1 MERAIFRKLSKMNM
15 MKPYIM
21 KKLFNL
27 LGIVLISMSIV
38 SCGGEEVDDVNAAE
52 PENVLI
58 LEKGEN
64 KKELLGKIEPK
75 CALDAKEFQINN
87 NIISSLTLSKIE
99 CKENYNLDSEIRDL
113 LNKDNQITFL
123 KNQENEVS
131 GETEGYKI
139 KIGGVIQISKNEY
152 NASLYYTPMSYEK
165 RIEFDGILILSLKIG
180 EFAIKTRGSKKK

>member
-1 MERAIFRKLSKMNM
+1 MNM
-15 MKPYIM
+15 IKPYIM

-27 LGIVLISMSIV
+27 LGIVLISISIV
-38 SCGGEEVDDVNAAE
+38 SCGGEEGDDVNAAE

-64 KKELLGKIEPK
+64 KKELVGKIEPK
-75 CALDAKEFQINN
+75 CASDAKAFQINN
-87 NIISSLTLSKIE
+87 NIISSITLSKIE
-99 CKENYNLDSEIRDL
+99 CQENHHLDYSEIRDL

-152 NASLYYTPMSYEK
+152 NASLYYTPISNEK
-165 RIEFDGILILSLKIG
+165 RIEFDGILMLSLKSG

>member
-1 MERAIFRKLSKMNM
+1 MNM

-27 LGIVLISMSIV
+27 LGIVLISISIV
-38 SCGGEEVDDVNAAE
+38 SCGGEEGDDVNAAE

-64 KKELLGKIEPK
+64 KKESVEKIIPK
-75 CALDAKEFQINN
+75 CASDAKEFEINSH
-87 NIISSLTLSKIE
+87 IISSITLSKIE
-99 CKENYNLDSEIRDL
+99 CKENDSLDSEIRDL

-123 KNQENEVS
+123 KNQEDEVS

-139 KIGGVIQISKNEY
+139 KIDGIIQISKNEY
-152 NASLYYTPMSYEK
+152 NASLYYNFIDYKENL
-165 RIEFDGILILSLKIG
+165 EFDGILILSLKSG

>member
-1 MERAIFRKLSKMNM
+1 MNM

-27 LGIVLISMSIV
+27 LGIVLISISIV
-38 SCGGEEVDDVNAAE
+38 SCGGEEGDDVNAAE

-75 CALDAKEFQINN
+75 CASDAKEFQINN

-99 CKENYNLDSEIRDL
+99 CKENYHLDSEIRDL
-113 LNKDNQITFL
+113 LNKGNQITFL

-139 KIGGVIQISKNEY
+139 KIDGISQISKNEY
-152 NASLYYTPMSYEK
+152 NSSLYYNSIDYKENL
-165 RIEFDGILILSLKIG
+165 EFYGILVVSLDSE
-180 EFAIKTRGSKKK
+180 EFSIEIRGSKKK